1 MATYLPE
8 EVVVKIFTWL
18 PPKSL
23 IRFKCVSKRWHAL
36 IGNPDF
42 LSKNLLNDSIITQNS
57 NDPLRYIIF
66 FALDPDTP
74 GKLVLSF
81 HSYDSLHCAVC
92 ASQTPLNLPTEPRFE
107 IVASCNGL
115 LCLWDHTRNDIHL
128 WNPATSSEHTA
139 LPASSSYCRRVL
151 MFHVGFG
158 FDSVSNDY
166 KVIRILLVEDEDEI
180 WDEVEIYSL
189 RCGSW
194 RQLDLDVPWALI
206 YDDSRSAALDGVFL
220 WYGHDEY
227 EEHVLDYNEM
237 IVAFDFS
244 DEEFR
249 PMLSPEARFFCDYG
263 ECTRTVTELKGSLAM
278 LVFPK
283 GDRKKKMYLDI
294 WVMLEFGV
302 RESWTRLL
310 SIQLPVHLGRPLGF
324 WKNGELFMENRKRQL
339 VLYDLLSQTE
349 KKLQFNGSWEILQV
363 VELRLSSVV
372 INRGVELG
380 GMAPC
385 P

>member
-8 EVVVKIFTWL
+8 EVVVKILSRL

-23 IRFKCVSKRWHAL
+23 IRFKCVSKSWQAL

-57 NDPLRYIIF
+57 NDPLRHIIF
-66 FALDPDTP
+66 FALDPKTP
-74 GKLVLSF
+74 GKLVHSF
-81 HSYDSLHCAVC
+81 RSYDFLHCAP
-92 ASQTPLNLPTEPRFE
+92 QTPLNLPTEPRFD

-115 LCLWDHTRNDIHL
+115 LCLWDYARNDIYL
-128 WNPATSSEHTA
+128 WNPATSSELKA
-139 LPASSSYCRRVL
+139 LPASSSYGRLRVS

-166 KVIRILLVEDEDEI
+166 KVIRILMVEDEDET

-194 RQLDLDVPWALI
+194 RQLDLGVPLGI
-206 YDDSRSAALDGVFL
+206 YEDSRSAALDGVFL
-220 WYGHDEY
+220 WYGNDDYEDHVNDDDEI
-227 EEHVLDYNEM
+227 

-244 DEEFR
+244 NEEFR
-249 PMLSPEARFFCDYG
+249 TMLFPDAGFFCDYG
-263 ECTRTVTELKGSLAM
+263 ECTRTVTGLKGSLAM
-278 LVFPK
+278 LVFPSE
-283 GDRKKKMYLDI
+283 DRKKKMYLDI

-310 SIQLPVHLGRPLGF
+310 SIKLPVHLERPLGF

-339 VLYDLLSQTE
+339 VLCDLLAQKE
-349 KKLQFNGSWEILQV
+349 AKLGFKGSWETLEV

-372 INRGVELG
+372 ING
-380 GMAPC
+380 GRDNP
-385 P
+385 